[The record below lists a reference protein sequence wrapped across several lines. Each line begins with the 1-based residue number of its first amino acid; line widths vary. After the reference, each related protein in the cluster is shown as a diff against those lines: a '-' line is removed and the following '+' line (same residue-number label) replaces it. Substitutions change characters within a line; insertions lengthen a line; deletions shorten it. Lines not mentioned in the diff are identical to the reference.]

1 MRNSDIIGAEVH
13 AVETAQSIEEQEER
27 KQAEKTG
34 RVATQN
40 NGPVS
45 GKRGRVENL
54 KPWPKGVSGNPGGR
68 PKVDLAAEIARLIF
82 EQDGPAIFAAFQKML
97 PKGSP

>member
-1 MRNSDIIGAEVH
+1 M
-13 AVETAQSIEEQEER
+13 ETAQSIEEQEER